1 MTSSDNKAWAE
12 FKTPLSQDSLIRFC
26 RNIEQLFKI
35 NPYLEIKQWK
45 NIAPQKFFIYI
56 INHSQN
62 NTFSLETNI
71 YVTDIDDGIKIEYEK
86 GIKSETIIKTQP
98 IPEGSKLEITEK
110 YHSPSSNDTA
120 NELSNVDKSLTKW
133 AEEIQNY
140 LIDWQRWS
148 WFLPWKL
155 YKQRIWLPMKPM
167 ARRITYM
174 IIWISIIEIALI
186 LLGVTIYF
194 LEYR

>member
-1 MTSSDNKAWAE
+1 MTSSENKAWAE
-12 FKTPLSQDSLIRFC
+12 FKTPLSQDALLHFC
-26 RNIEQLFKI
+26 RDIEQLFKI
-35 NPYLEIKQWK
+35 NPYIEIKQWK
-45 NIAPQKFFIYI
+45 NLEPQKYFIDVV
-56 INHSQN
+56 NHSQKN
-62 NTFSLETNI
+62 AFSLETNI
-71 YVTDIDDGIKIEYEK
+71 YITEFDDGIKIQYEN
-86 GIKSETIIKTQP
+86 GIKSETIFKTQA

-110 YHSPSSNDTA
+110 YHSPSPNDSA

-148 WFLPWKL
+148 WFLPWKF

-186 LLGVTIYF
+186 LLGVSIYF